1 MSDIDA
7 RFEKWWDDDVLFP
20 SKYIDPILLEE
31 DDSPIYW
38 AHQGWQAGYESQQAE
53 ITRLNAIIA
62 DRTSDILNYDKEE
75 KRLKAIIADNE
86 IDARRLDFLE
96 SVARMPIL
104 VASKWFID
112 GKTFRQA
119 IDQAMNEKDVS
130 ISIEKDK

>member
-53 ITRLNAIIA
+53 ITRLNEVV
-62 DRTSDILNYDKEE
+62 SDSEARVSTIL
-75 KRLKAIIADNE
+75 I
-86 IDARRLDFLE
+86 
-96 SVARMPIL
+96 
-104 VASKWFID
+104 
-112 GKTFRQA
+112 T
-119 IDQAMNEKDVS
+119 
-130 ISIEKDK
+130 IEKMSKHKELSQQQRDVLIGVHSALVEAMSEKGDK